1 MVEFKREYEAYE
13 KIYTCIDIGTDTI
26 RILVSEYY
34 GKKFRTLA
42 VSSVRSKGIKGAL

>member
-1 MVEFKREYEAYE
+1 MK

-34 GKKFRTLA
+34 GKKFKYDFSDKSGTRWYEN
-42 VSSVRSKGIKGAL
+42 